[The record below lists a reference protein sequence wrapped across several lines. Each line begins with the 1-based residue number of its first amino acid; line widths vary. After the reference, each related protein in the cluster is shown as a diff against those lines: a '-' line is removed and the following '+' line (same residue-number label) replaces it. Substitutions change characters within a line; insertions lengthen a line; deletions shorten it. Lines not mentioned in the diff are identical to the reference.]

1 MATMTIKYDN
11 RNKTVTNLLNGLI
24 YSGIIQPV
32 DAKEKRIAEFESALR
47 EAREMAKDI
56 AKNGIDGYQ
65 TMDEFLKTLD

>member
-24 YSGIIQPV
+24 YSGIIEPV

-56 AKNGIDGYQ
+56 AINGTKGY
-65 TMDEFLKTLD
+65 KTLDELLEEDD